1 MKLTIREHS
10 QSTKA
15 SDLLLAVF
23 SVAYFV
29 LGLCFAQDLFACV
42 IFLFSV
48 ICIIL
53 IKYFKLSDKNEE
65 Q

>member
-1 MKLTIREHS
+1 MKLIIRDHS

-29 LGLCFAQDLFACV
+29 LGLCFAKDLFACM

-48 ICIIL
+48 ICIIIL
-53 IKYFKLSDKNEE
+53 KYLKISENEE
-65 Q
+65 